1 MDPCIYQSGNTK
13 NCRQPQKLRK
23 SWKRFSPRAFGGN
36 VVPLTAAFQISS
48 LQTTVPLERCPHVL
62 FICLTYVP
70 SSRCYCFQHSASPS
84 PIQCAERVL
93 TKAIYPPVSLH
104 SPSSLPVSIC
114 TDGSLPHSTW
124 RLDLL

>member
-1 MDPCIYQSGNTK
+1 MNPCIYQSWNTK
-13 NCRQPQKLRK
+13 NCQQPQKLRK
-23 SWKRFSPRAFGGN
+23 SWKSFSPRAFRGN
-36 VVPLTAAFQISS
+36 MVPLTAAYQTSS
-48 LQTTVPLERCPHVL
+48 LQTTVQIERCPHVL
-62 FICLTYVP
+62 FICLTYFP

-84 PIQCAERVL
+84 LIQRAERVL
-93 TKAIYPPVSLH
+93 TKVIDPPVSLH